1 MQTRNWPLCMK
12 SGQWLL
18 SYGEPVQDQ
27 PQIRT
32 ATDATISPKRFAE
45 GIDKIAPWTLTY
57 HEVEP
62 DKSSYLYAVTRAQ
75 LDEELSLISERNR
88 QLGPGS
94 PVARVTFDDGHVSNL
109 QVAGPVLE
117 RHSVPAIFFITAGR
131 VEERPQTMTWVQLRS
146 LVEAGHSVQSHGWSH
161 KFLTHCSDS
170 ELTEELQRSKEEMQ
184 NHLGVPVEWI
194 SVPGGRWNRRVVD
207 AARAAGYSRM
217 YTSDFWRKPA
227 QSDGITILGRLMIR
241 NTTTTSQLEQWLST
255 DVSSLRMLRA
265 KGHVKDA
272 VRAVLGDQTY
282 HRLWCWLA
290 DERGSG
296 MEGEA

>member
-1 MQTRNWPLCMK
+1 MK
-12 SGQWLL
+12 WDQWLL
-18 SYGEPVQDQ
+18 GYGEKVQDQ

-32 ATDATISPKRFAE
+32 AADATSSPKRFAE
-45 GIDKIAPWTLTY
+45 NKDKIAPWTLTY

-62 DKSSYLYAVTRAQ
+62 DKSNYLYAVTRAQ
-75 LDEELSLISERNR
+75 LDEQLSLISERNR
-88 QLGPGS
+88 RLGHTS
-94 PVARVTFDDGHVSNL
+94 PVASVTFDDGHVSNI

-117 RHSVPAIFFITAGR
+117 RYGIPAIFFITAGR
-131 VEERPQTMTWVQLRS
+131 VEERPQTMTWAQLRS

-170 ELTEELQRSKEEMQ
+170 ELSEELQRSKGEMES
-184 NHLGVPVEWI
+184 HLGVPVEWI
-194 SVPGGRWNRRVVD
+194 SVPGGRWNRRVVS
-207 AARAAGYSRM
+207 AVRAAGYSRI

-227 QSDGITILGRLMIR
+227 ESDGIMILGRLMVR

-290 DERGSG
+290 DDRGSG